1 MVQAPPDGGPAIV
14 RRRTVNQRRRRPV
27 TTTPSPPMLS
37 ARTRGGRELGA
48 LKEVLKRCGQAASRF
63 GLHVLHVW
71 IRLPGPAEQR
81 DHASAP
87 ASVRAGG
94 VPYGG
99 RRTGARESPWLS
111 RQAIAC
117 RDSQG
122 DSLAPVRRPPY
133 GTPPARTDAGAE
145 AWSRCSAGPGRR
157 IQTCSPNRLA
167 ACPHRFSTSFSAPSS
182 RPPRVRALNIG
193 GEGVVVT
200 GRRRGWFT
208 VRRRTMAGPPPVAPA
223 PSCSD
228 ASCPSC
234 PAA

>member
-1 MVQAPPDGGPAIV
+1 
-14 RRRTVNQRRRRPV
+14 
-27 TTTPSPPMLS
+27 MLS

-63 GLHVLHVW
+63 GLHVW

-117 RDSQG
+117 
-122 DSLAPVRRPPY
+122 ARR
-133 GTPPARTDAGAE
+133 TLRRAART
-145 AWSRCSAGPGRR
+145 GR
-157 IQTCSPNRLA
+157 
-167 ACPHRFSTSFSAPSS
+167 S
-182 RPPRVRALNIG
+182 RPCLLY
-193 GEGVVVT
+193 T
-200 GRRRGWFT
+200 
-208 VRRRTMAGPPPVAPA
+208 
-223 PSCSD
+223 SD
-228 ASCPSC
+228 A
-234 PAA
+234 ADDL